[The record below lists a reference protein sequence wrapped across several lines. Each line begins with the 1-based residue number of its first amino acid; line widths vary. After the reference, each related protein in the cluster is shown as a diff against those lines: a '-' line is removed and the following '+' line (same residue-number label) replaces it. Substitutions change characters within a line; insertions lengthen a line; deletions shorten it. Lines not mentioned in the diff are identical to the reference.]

1 MEHLRFEDTKR
12 IVTRKGFG
20 SFEKRAPAHDSIQL
34 SLYICMCTRRLTN
47 GLFMVY
53 DKCLLHCFQE
63 VDHVKRTHVKGVFA
77 WKMIMNRTVSDALIA
92 LLPILV
98 DYVNVST
105 NIIRM
110 STYASLLNLVQ
121 AIDPFVWNTYINIIL
136 VDTYICNKR

>member
-1 MEHLRFEDTKR
+1 M
-12 IVTRKGFG
+12 
-20 SFEKRAPAHDSIQL
+20 
-34 SLYICMCTRRLTN
+34 
-47 GLFMVY
+47 
-53 DKCLLHCFQE
+53 
-63 VDHVKRTHVKGVFA
+63 
-77 WKMIMNRTVSDALIA
+77 MIMNRTVSDALIA

-136 VDTYICNKR
+136 VDTYICNKRYKV